1 MQQGKE
7 VVPALVESLNQERV
21 SESESSDASS
31 GRADTRVAASAAA
44 SPVPTGEASGEAF
57 AADGLSERDALV
69 AQLLLAHEAWYDVA
83 RDYEFAGRTFPGYAE
98 FHSHGEKYVL
108 VKSAKLWEVDAHE
121 YIFFDAVERLSE
133 AYLSD
138 AIAFM
143 KDKAIAKVKPVPNHM
158 QSFLSL
164 VIVADSLDS
173 GVEKAIRRTRYRKNF
188 QLGIRG
194 WADLRVAAID
204 LQEGRVITNGMGK
217 EMKPALESN
226 LAHAQAHAQRDSR
239 R

>member
-1 MQQGKE
+1 MQKGKG
-7 VVPALVESLNQERV
+7 VVPALVESLNQGYAQK
-21 SESESSDASS
+21 SEGSDSSEQQGA
-31 GRADTRVAASAAA
+31 RVAASAAA
-44 SPVPTGEASGEAF
+44 SPVSTGGVSGEAF

-69 AQLLLAHEAWYDVA
+69 AQLLVAHEAWYDVA

-121 YIFFDAVERLSE
+121 YIFFDAVERLSD

-143 KDKAIAKVKPVPNHM
+143 KEKAIAKVKPVPNHM

-164 VIVADSLDS
+164 VIVADSLDD

-226 LAHAQAHAQRDSR
+226 LAHAKARAQREQ
-239 R
+239 